1 MLSDR
6 DDLAERAPG
15 MLEPDTLLASQYFD
29 RVRRR
34 AALGGERRLMVAV
47 LEDAVATYLKHAGAE
62 EPLARELFA
71 EVEAWVESDE
81 AIWLYSFANVC
92 AVLDLDADYLRRGLR
107 ARKARAARPAAPEP
121 RPGTGA
127 VERRRASGE

>member
-1 MLSDR
+1 VSFDR
-6 DDLAERAPG
+6 DDLVERAPG
-15 MLEPDTLLASQYFD
+15 VLEPDTLLASQYFD

-34 AALGGERRLMVAV
+34 AALAGERRLMVAV

-62 EPLARELFA
+62 EPPARELFA

-81 AIWLYSFANVC
+81 AIWLYSFVNVC

-107 ARKARAARPAAPEP
+107 ARKARAARPA
-121 RPGTGA
+121 
-127 VERRRASGE
+127 ERRRASGE